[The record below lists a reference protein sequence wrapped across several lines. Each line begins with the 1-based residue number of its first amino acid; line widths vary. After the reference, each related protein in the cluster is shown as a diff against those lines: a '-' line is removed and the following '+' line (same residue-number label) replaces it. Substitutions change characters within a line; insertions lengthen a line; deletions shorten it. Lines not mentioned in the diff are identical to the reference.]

1 MTEQSEQCSQESKA
15 KTESPMKS
23 FSTFMTGKSKQHSST
38 RTGQP
43 QKAIASIMTAQS
55 EQ

>member
-15 KTESPMKS
+15 KTETPIKS
-23 FSTFMTGKSKQHSST
+23 FSTFMTGKSKQHCT